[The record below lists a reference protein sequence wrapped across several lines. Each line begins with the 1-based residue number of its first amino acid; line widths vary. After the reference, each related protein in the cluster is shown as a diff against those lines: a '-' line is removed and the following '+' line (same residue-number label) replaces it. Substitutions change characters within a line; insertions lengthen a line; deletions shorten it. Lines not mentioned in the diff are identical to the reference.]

1 MGHIA
6 ILAQPIGWLH
16 FFSCMVKHLSGRF
29 HLHGLRIKYFLCYQ
43 HLAVFVVWLLAIV
56 NKEVDTGGEE
66 VDG

>member
-16 FFSCMVKHLSGRF
+16 FFSCMVKYLSGWL

-43 HLAVFVVWLLAIV
+43 HLAILVVWLFAIV
-56 NKEVDTGGEE
+56 DKEVDTGGEE

>member
-16 FFSCMVKHLSGRF
+16 FFSCMVKHLTSRL
-29 HLHGLRIKYFLCYQ
+29 HLHGLRVKYFLCYQ
-43 HLAVFVVWLLAIV
+43 HLAVLVVWFLAIV
-56 NKEVDTGGEE
+56 DKEVDTGGEE